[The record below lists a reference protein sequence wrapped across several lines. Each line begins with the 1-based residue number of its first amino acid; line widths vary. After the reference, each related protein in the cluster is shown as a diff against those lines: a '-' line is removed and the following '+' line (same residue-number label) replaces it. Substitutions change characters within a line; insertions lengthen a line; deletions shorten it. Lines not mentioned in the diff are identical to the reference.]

1 MNNYQNPILSGYG
14 KTADDTHILL
24 VIFFPG
30 FYTENVI
37 ISVILLFTGE
47 NIQRIVLKKEYE
59 NKNESFLD
67 FLKYIFIYI
76 RIYNKS
82 IISFLQCTL
91 I

>member
-1 MNNYQNPILSGYG
+1 MNNYQNPILSGYA